1 MLTRETVV
9 ATDKGW
15 KMFKSVLL
23 GSVTFLSIGAQ
34 AANLAPHRAIYDLEL
49 SRTDRNSGYSNIE
62 GKLAYELTGSK
73 CEGFAVNY
81 RMANRYTLPE
91 KPVQLFD
98 TQLTTWESGDGLEM
112 NLSQKN
118 FLDSNLTSEE
128 RLKVKREKK
137 DGEGKGSMTLPQ
149 ELEFSLPAEALFP
162 STHQMKLL
170 DEAKQGVTRDA
181 SIVFDGSDSEK
192 TYKAISF
199 IGKLRAP
206 GTFALDND
214 NPQADVLSKI
224 PSWPMTISYYSTEDK
239 SVETPAYT
247 ASFNIYENGVSTD
260 LLLDYGS
267 YAMKGKLSKLDMLKS
282 DDCK

>member
-1 MLTRETVV
+1 MLSIVSAV
-9 ATDKGW
+9 AMHKGW
-15 KMFKSVLL
+15 KMFKSGFLA
-23 GSVTFLSIGAQ
+23 SVVFLSVGAQ
-34 AANLAPHRAIYDLEL
+34 AATLAPHRAIYDLEV
-49 SRTDRNSGYSNIE
+49 SRLDRNSGYSSIE
-62 GKLAYELTGSK
+62 GKLAYELTGST

-81 RMANRYTLPE
+81 RLANRYAQPE
-91 KPVQLFD
+91 KPAQLFD

-118 FLDSNLTSEE
+118 FLNSDLTSEE
-128 RLKVKREKK
+128 RLNVKRQKK
-137 DGEGKGSMTLPQ
+137 DGEGKGVMTKPK
-149 ELEFSLPAEALFP
+149 ELEFTMPAEALFP

-170 DEAKQGVTRDA
+170 DEAKQGLTRDA
-181 SIVFDGSDSEK
+181 SVVFDGSDNDK

-206 GTFALDND
+206 GTFAGDKDNA
-214 NPQADVLSKI
+214 QADVLRKM

-239 SVETPAYT
+239 TADTPVYT

-267 YAMKGKLSKLDMLKS
+267 YAMKGKLAKLDMLKA